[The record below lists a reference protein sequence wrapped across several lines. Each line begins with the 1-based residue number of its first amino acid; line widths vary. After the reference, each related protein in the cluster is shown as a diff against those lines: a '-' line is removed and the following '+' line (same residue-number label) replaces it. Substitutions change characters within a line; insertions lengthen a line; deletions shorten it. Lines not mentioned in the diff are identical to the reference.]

1 MPTTDAAGSGAGHVP
16 DDDRQR
22 GLYRLDPMSRRP
34 LYQQIADRLKIL
46 IVEQE
51 LQPGDK
57 LPTEH
62 ELAELFRASRSSV
75 REALRFLQSLGV
87 VQIRQRHGVVI
98 QAPAISDLMEH
109 LAYGLRFVCE
119 PQTDLWEA
127 RLVLEAGA
135 LPLVCA
141 RLTPQGLTQL
151 DEILAEMEK
160 AIFAPP
166 LFMKLDMEYHRTL
179 LVLAGNTIIL
189 ELAKVIEDFFSHPR
203 NRIVTTPAQ
212 RRLFAQEH
220 LQMRDA
226 LAASDLADAQGILLR
241 HLWRYHGAWGKQ
253 PQVNMDGG
261 VDIG

>member
-1 MPTTDAAGSGAGHVP
+1 MQTTKATGSGVDGFSS
-16 DDDRQR
+16 DDRQA
-22 GLYRLDPMSRRP
+22 GLYRLDPLSRSP
-34 LYQQIADRLKIL
+34 LYEQIADRLKVL
-46 IVEQE
+46 IVEKG

-62 ELAELFRASRSSV
+62 ELAEMFQASRSSV

-109 LAYGLRFVCE
+109 LAYGLRFVPE

-135 LPLVCA
+135 LPLISA
-141 RLTPQGLTQL
+141 RLTPQGLSQL
-151 DEILAEMEK
+151 DTILAEMEK
-160 AIFAPP
+160 AIFASP
-166 LFMKLDMEYHRTL
+166 LFMKLDLEYHRML

-203 NRIVTTPAQ
+203 NQIVTTPTQ
-212 RRLFAQEH
+212 RQLFTQEH
-220 LQMRDA
+220 RQMRDA
-226 LAASDLADAQGILLR
+226 LAASDLAEAQGILLR

-253 PQVNMDGG
+253 PQVTMDGG
-261 VDIG
+261 